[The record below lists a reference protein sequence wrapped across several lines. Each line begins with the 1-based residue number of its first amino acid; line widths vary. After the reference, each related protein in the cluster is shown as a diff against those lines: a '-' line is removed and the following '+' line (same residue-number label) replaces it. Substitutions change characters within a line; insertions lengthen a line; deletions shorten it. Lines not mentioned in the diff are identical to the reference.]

1 MRCRAWLAA
10 VLSLRIGPSPL
21 QCQQDAE
28 TVTTFLVLQTA
39 RSLLKALLAVRAG
52 KRVAGNAAYL
62 NDTQTESRSKC
73 SVSSQRD
80 WLDPAHQ
87 IAAFRWAFSQH
98 CAVSP
103 RQLMPVSG
111 QHVCP

>member
-1 MRCRAWLAA
+1 MYNHCPPRKRAKQMTHLF
-10 VLSLRIGPSPL
+10 LS
-21 QCQQDAE
+21 
-28 TVTTFLVLQTA
+28 LQTA

-80 WLDPAHQ
+80 WLDPAKQ
-87 IAAFRWAFSQH
+87 IAAFRCAFRDTEQVH
-98 CAVSP
+98 H
-103 RQLMPVSG
+103 LT
-111 QHVCP
+111 